1 MFIPCMQQTLTT
13 QTTLE
18 LLGNFD
24 QINVLTC
31 DLLNWAIIEH
41 HTQLDSVCG
50 YYNTTHIAD
59 VFECFI
65 CEIRN
70 QYQSGHHMATLS
82 IKQITHNLRVTDVII
97 NADRMFCKCLSMTR
111 TKQHMLVRKHKS
123 LHSWK
128 NKTILNDYDL
138 FHVKQ
143 IPSLSSIFGLNCS
156 VYFFKALCKW
166 SGHDAR
172 LWYANWVSAW
182 LVQFIIVTWWCQ
194 NWCVLKLF

>member
-65 CEIRN
+65 CKNSE
-70 QYQSGHHMATLS
+70 S
-82 IKQITHNLRVTDVII
+82 ISKWASHGDII
-97 NADRMFCKCLSMTR
+97 NQTDNTQSESYRC
-111 TKQHMLVRKHKS
+111 
-123 LHSWK
+123 
-128 NKTILNDYDL
+128 DY
-138 FHVKQ
+138 Q
-143 IPSLSSIFGLNCS
+143 C
-156 VYFFKALCKW
+156 
-166 SGHDAR
+166 R
-172 LWYANWVSAW
+172 
-182 LVQFIIVTWWCQ
+182 
-194 NWCVLKLF
+194 

>member
-50 YYNTTHIAD
+50 YYNSTHIAD

-138 FHVKQ
+138 FHEKQ

-156 VYFFKALCKW
+156 VYFLKHFANEVVMMRGYDMQTESQL
-166 SGHDAR
+166 G
-172 LWYANWVSAW
+172 WYSS
-182 LVQFIIVTWWCQ
+182 L
-194 NWCVLKLF
+194 